1 MTKKSILILS
11 FFVFLMLAA
20 CAGPVAEQP
29 AANTTQS
36 SDLIVYRSPT

>member
-1 MTKKSILILS
+1 MIKKLSLIFSL
-11 FFVFLMLAA
+11 FVFLILAA

-29 AANTTQS
+29 AADTTQS